1 MKNTKKVENIFIKA
15 PIIMSIITYLSLLIS
30 YISNFTF
37 KISFLDSFITSN
49 ISYYIICVGILIYFI
64 NVNNKKKKDLSI
76 NILISSFILPMV
88 SSFTYFIYS
97 LIKDGFH
104 TNYLLD
110 ICFGVGLLIN
120 VIYLNNI
127 FNSKKISNKLLIA
140 STILI
145 LISTLVN
152 VKIDIYTIIRV
163 LFTISYVPYFYN
175 LYEKV
180 KDKKKFKMY
189 LDSQIGL
196 KVIYSIIMIISF
208 VLLFIPA
215 YGYDFGYGYS
225 NYYNY
230 FNSLILN
237 INIVVVLISLLIFI
251 WTNNKKIGFYVS
263 ILYPIEMILFTII
276 YCSSEEDNCI
286 NFVGIINII
295 LSVLSVLPYFI
306 FSRTEDEKNIEKE
319 GFKMKD
325 ENTIYEIDG
334 NMGKILKVYEDRC
347 VISTKAGIKSFA
359 FGGLM
364 GATRGDK
371 EFYYSDI
378 TSVQFKNLKTTTG
391 YLQFEYAGSHSGNNF
406 TSENSF
412 TFSATIG
419 TKKYNDLKEAMPPIY
434 EYILGKVREHKNQK
448 NGTVVQQISSA
459 DELAKFKK
467 LLDDGVISQDEFD
480 AKKKQL
486 LGL

>member
-1 MKNTKKVENIFIKA
+1 M
-15 PIIMSIITYLSLLIS
+15 
-30 YISNFTF
+30 
-37 KISFLDSFITSN
+37 
-49 ISYYIICVGILIYFI
+49 
-64 NVNNKKKKDLSI
+64 
-76 NILISSFILPMV
+76 
-88 SSFTYFIYS
+88 
-97 LIKDGFH
+97 
-104 TNYLLD
+104 
-110 ICFGVGLLIN
+110 
-120 VIYLNNI
+120 
-127 FNSKKISNKLLIA
+127 
-140 STILI
+140 
-145 LISTLVN
+145 ISTLVN